1 MTESKRTHHR
11 SSPMGSDRT
20 MSFKATQGIHTSLAG
35 LADELGVSMSAV
47 IRIAV
52 EEYVDKK
59 QQEGER

>member
-1 MTESKRTHHR
+1 
-11 SSPMGSDRT
+11 